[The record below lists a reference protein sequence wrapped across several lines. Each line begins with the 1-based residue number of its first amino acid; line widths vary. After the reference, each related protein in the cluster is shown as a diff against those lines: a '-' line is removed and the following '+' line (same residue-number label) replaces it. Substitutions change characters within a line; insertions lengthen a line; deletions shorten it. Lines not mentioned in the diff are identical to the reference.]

1 MEREYIFAFKARCL
15 EMTQLSQENKLSIT
29 IIVILWAQLMD
40 LQSLS
45 LRVSN
50 ISINQGM
57 TDSYR
62 EN

>member
-1 MEREYIFAFKARCL
+1 MEGEYIFAFKARCL

-29 IIVILWAQLMD
+29 IIAILWAQLVD

-45 LRVSN
+45 VRVSN
-50 ISINQGM
+50 ISKNQGM